1 MRLWTTQA
9 RKAIKMDN
17 SEFSKLLRVYLYLR
31 VHVEQ
36 PPGEVRLKYAPLRT
50 MARAWYKEEVGDA
63 DGGCES
69 LFAHAVHVSQRQF
82 P

>member
-31 VHVEQ
+31 VEQ

-50 MARAWYKEEVGDA
+50 MARDWYKEEVGDA